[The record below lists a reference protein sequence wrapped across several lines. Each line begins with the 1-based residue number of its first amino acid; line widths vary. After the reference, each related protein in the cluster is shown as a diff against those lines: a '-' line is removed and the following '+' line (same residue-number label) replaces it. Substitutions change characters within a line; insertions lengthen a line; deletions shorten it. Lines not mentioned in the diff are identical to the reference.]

1 MIETTIRDPEK
12 QETLRADSQG
22 RVNLGIQYA
31 GKTVEIVV
39 AGSREEES
47 DASSLQQTIGDR
59 PMDEYER
66 QGMLFIRL
74 FGVDQAF
81 LIDDHSATVDGEEVQ
96 PDTVGLG
103 DVDWSQGYL
112 LDQGNISRF
121 EFDQDAEEQFA
132 FRDELTAEP
141 ADVTLDESGYGEPVY
156 CFENSD
162 GETSAILEEY
172 VEAIQQIFGY
182 NPTEEL
188 SNVGVHPTEAPNP
201 VIFRNPV
208 NGSYIGVAPRIPE

>member
-12 QETLRADSQG
+12 HETLRADSQG

-31 GKTVEIVV
+31 GRTVEVVV
-39 AGSREEES
+39 AESTEEES
-47 DASSLQQTIGDR
+47 EASSLQQTIGDR
-59 PMDEYER
+59 PMKEYER

-74 FGVDQAF
+74 FGIDQAF
-81 LIDDHSATVDGEEVQ
+81 LTDNHSATVDGGEVQ
-96 PDTVGLG
+96 SDTVGLA

-112 LDQGNISRF
+112 LDQGNVSRF

-141 ADVTLDESGYGEPVY
+141 ADVALDESGYGESVY

-162 GETSAILEEY
+162 GETSAILQEY
-172 VEAIQQIFGY
+172 VGAIQQIFGY
-182 NPTEEL
+182 DPTEEL
-188 SNVGVHPTEAPNP
+188 SNVGIHPTEAPNP
-201 VIFRNPV
+201 VIFRNPLTE
-208 NGSYIGVAPRIPE
+208 SYIGVAPRIPE